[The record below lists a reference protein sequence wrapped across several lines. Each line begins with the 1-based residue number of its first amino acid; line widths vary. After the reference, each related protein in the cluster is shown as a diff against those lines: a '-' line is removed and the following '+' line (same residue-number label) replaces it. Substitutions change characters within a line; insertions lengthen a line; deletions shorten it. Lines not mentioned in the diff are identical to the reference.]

1 MEYKDSDLFFRYC
14 KGLCTEAEQKKVEV
28 LLNESEEHRR
38 LFQDLRMAL
47 ALGDDIREME
57 TIDVQTA
64 FGKTQNQIRRKKN
77 KRLQHQL
84 IRYAAFLALPLFLS
98 SVILGYLYFNES
110 SDEKIQYASIT
121 ASTGSVVRYELP
133 DNSVVWLNSGS
144 TLRYPVIFGK
154 NIREVDLQGEAYFE
168 VQSDKEHPF
177 YVNTPSGVRVF
188 VTGTCF
194 NVSSYENE
202 GYVEAVLESGH
213 VNVLIPGYEEAESLQ
228 PGERLLYDKK
238 VSQYVKSEVDV
249 FEKIAWK
256 DGELIFRDTPLPD
269 MLKRLSRHFNIDIQF
284 NNISGKEYK
293 YRATFRN
300 ETLYQIL
307 DYLGKSVTM
316 KWRMEEPVQQADGT
330 ITKEKVVVDLY

>member
-14 KGLCTEAEQKKVEV
+14 KGLCTEAEQKKVEI

-110 SDEKIQYASIT
+110 LDEKIQYASIT

-144 TLRYPVIFGK
+144 TLRYPVIFSK

-168 VQSDKEHPF
+168 VQSDKEHPAVPEAD
-177 YVNTPSGVRVF
+177 YAGS
-188 VTGTCF
+188 C
-194 NVSSYENE
+194 VSPDS
-202 GYVEAVLESGH
+202 ES
-213 VNVLIPGYEEAESLQ
+213 
-228 PGERLLYDKK
+228 
-238 VSQYVKSEVDV
+238 
-249 FEKIAWK
+249 
-256 DGELIFRDTPLPD
+256 
-269 MLKRLSRHFNIDIQF
+269 
-284 NNISGKEYK
+284 
-293 YRATFRN
+293 
-300 ETLYQIL
+300 
-307 DYLGKSVTM
+307 
-316 KWRMEEPVQQADGT
+316 
-330 ITKEKVVVDLY
+330 

>member
-77 KRLQHQL
+77 KRLQYQL
-84 IRYAAFLALPLFLS
+84 IRCAAFLALPLFLS

-144 TLRYPVIFGK
+144 TLRYPVIFSK

-188 VTGTCF
+188 VTGTRF

-213 VNVLIPGYEEAESLQ
+213 VNVLIPGYE
-228 PGERLLYDKK
+228 
-238 VSQYVKSEVDV
+238 
-249 FEKIAWK
+249 
-256 DGELIFRDTPLPD
+256 
-269 MLKRLSRHFNIDIQF
+269 
-284 NNISGKEYK
+284 
-293 YRATFRN
+293 
-300 ETLYQIL
+300 
-307 DYLGKSVTM
+307 
-316 KWRMEEPVQQADGT
+316 
-330 ITKEKVVVDLY
+330 